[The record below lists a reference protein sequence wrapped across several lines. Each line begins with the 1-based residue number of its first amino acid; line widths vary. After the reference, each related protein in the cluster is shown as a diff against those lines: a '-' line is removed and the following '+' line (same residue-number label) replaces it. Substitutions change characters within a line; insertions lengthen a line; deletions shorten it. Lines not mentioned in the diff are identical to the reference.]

1 MESTSHQFKILM
13 ENRLCRQVETH
24 GGLRCGGRLVP
35 HLYPAEIE
43 HSLHQG
49 RPVDKHQVGTKFLM
63 PLRLFHLRPGLLVH
77 QSLRRKAVGIYPVGH
92 VAQEKQ
98 ILHHQD
104 GLRGQEVRERHL
116 ALHVTGQFGHDD
128 DFFLFVARELRL
140 HFKRTDAVHFIAEK
154 VYPVRPF
161 RGE

>member
-1 MESTSHQFKILM
+1 
-13 ENRLCRQVETH
+13 
-24 GGLRCGGRLVP
+24 
-35 HLYPAEIE
+35 
-43 HSLHQG
+43 
-49 RPVDKHQVGTKFLM
+49 M

-128 DFFLFVARELRL
+128 DFFLFVARELCL
-140 HFKRTDAVHFIAEK
+140 HLKRTDAVHFITEK